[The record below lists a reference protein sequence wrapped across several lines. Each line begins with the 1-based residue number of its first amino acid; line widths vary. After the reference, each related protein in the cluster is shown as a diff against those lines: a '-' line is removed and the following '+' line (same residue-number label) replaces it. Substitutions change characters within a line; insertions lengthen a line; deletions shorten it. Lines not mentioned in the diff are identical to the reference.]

1 MHSSSI
7 GMSATHLHAQTF
19 SFICDNRVLR
29 LEVTKAITSLKSS
42 FPSAAIV
49 PLLVYERAFAY
60 IFCLPSLC
68 CQVLDSTM
76 GSGTTDVSSLV
87 LTCFGFQFSHP
98 LTFPLS
104 GRIGIFEVRRSTHIT
119 DKSRQLLQVR
129 LLFKDLVHYH
139 LVLLIYRAGFI
150 LSLAHIGI
158 CVFSQSGRFIFLHV

>member
-1 MHSSSI
+1 MCKHFHS
-7 GMSATHLHAQTF
+7 F
-19 SFICDNRVLR
+19 
-29 LEVTKAITSLKSS
+29 VTIVFLGLKSRKLS
-42 FPSAAIV
+42 HLLKAHFPL
-49 PLLVYERAFAY
+49 PLLFPCWYTSTGHERAFAY

-87 LTCFGFQFSHP
+87 LTCFGFQFSHHP
-98 LTFPLS
+98 LTLPLS
-104 GRIGIFEVRRSTHIT
+104 GRIGIFKVRRSTHTT